1 MLLPIR
7 LVEICTTVLQNGL
20 GANNFSPFF
29 YWHSYLIASL
39 ASKSFFADAR
49 SVIFVTNLVD
59 SSSGVTV
66 APVTVRVV
74 EVAVPALVTLPP
86 GVVGLADTLTI
97 AKVTD
102 VNLGTNHVALASC
115 RIGTIKSFRH
125 EHK

>member
-1 MLLPIR
+1 MKEYVITDQIGR
-7 LVEICTTVLQNGL
+7 NMYYSSSKWSWV
-20 GANNFSPFF
+20 

-86 GVVGLADTLTI
+86 GVVGLADTLTR
-97 AKVTD
+97 
-102 VNLGTNHVALASC
+102 NLIRN
-115 RIGTIKSFRH
+115 
-125 EHK
+125 